1 MFILLFIGFI
11 FLILIRVPVSIAIGA
26 AVLMTF
32 LTSDFSDSLY
42 IIPQQILEGVNKP
55 SLAAV
60 PFFIMAGNLMN
71 VVGMTDRIFNFAN
84 SLVGHFKAGLA
95 QVNVLSSMIF
105 AGVSGAAVADCAG
118 LGAIEIKAMKERG
131 YKPEFAAAVTVCS
144 AVVGPIIPPSIG
156 LVIFA
161 FLAQQSVERMFLA
174 GMIPG
179 IIIGLSLMLFNRLLA
194 IKHNFP
200 TQKKA
205 SSKEVISSAWDGIL
219 ALVAPG
225 IILGSILGGFVTATE
240 AGVLA
245 CVYSMMLGLFYK
257 TLNFTNLWKA
267 LTDTML
273 MTSVIM
279 IIIGFSIAMGWL
291 LAIEQV
297 PQMIGYSIFAL
308 TESKNVFL
316 ALLLVFIILVGCVV
330 EGVPAKLLLVP
341 MLLPVIDSFGIDRV
355 HFGIIIQLG
364 LLIGI
369 ATPPMGIGLYIMVEV
384 GKVPF
389 EKVSLAVL
397 PFMIPLMLVL
407 ILLTYIPELTLWLPN
422 YVLGPDTPINLS
434 LIHI

>member
-1 MFILLFIGFI
+1 MFVVLFIGFI
-11 FLILIRVPVSIAIGA
+11 ILILLRVPVSMAIGA
-26 AVLMTF
+26 AVMLTF
-32 LTSDFSDSLY
+32 VTSEFSDSMY
-42 IIPQQILEGVNKP
+42 IIPQQVLEGVNKP

-118 LGAIEIKAMKERG
+118 LGAIEIKAMRERG
-131 YKPEFAAAVTVCS
+131 YKAEFAAAVTVCS
-144 AVVGPIIPPSIG
+144 AVVGPLIPPSIG
-156 LVIFA
+156 LVIYA

-174 GMIPG
+174 GLIPG
-179 IIIGLSLMLFNRLLA
+179 LIVGGSLMLFNRLLA
-194 IKHNFP
+194 IRHNFP
-200 TQKKA
+200 TQARA
-205 SSKEVISSAWDGIL
+205 SLSEVKDTAVDGVL
-219 ALVAPG
+219 ALIAPG

-245 CVYSMMLGLFYK
+245 CIYSMGLGLFYK
-257 TLNFTNLWKA
+257 TLPKERLWQA

-297 PQMIGYSIFAL
+297 PQQIGDAVFSI
-308 TESKNVFL
+308 TSSRYVFL
-316 ALLLVFIILVGCVV
+316 ALMLIFIILVGCVV
-330 EGVPAKLLLVP
+330 EGVPAKLMLVP
-341 MLLPVIDSFGIDRV
+341 MLLPVIDSFGIERV

-389 EKVSLAVL
+389 ERVTLAVI
-397 PFMIPLMLVL
+397 PFLVPLMIVLV
-407 ILLTYIPELTLWLPN
+407 LLTYFPQLTLWFPN
-422 YVLGPDTPINLS
+422 LVLGPES
-434 LIHI
+434 SVR

>member
-1 MFILLFIGFI
+1 MALVLFVGFIALILL
-11 FLILIRVPVSIAIGA
+11 RVPVSMAIGA
-26 AVLMTF
+26 AVLLAF
-32 LTSDFSDSLY
+32 VTSDFSDALY

-71 VVGMTDRIFNFAN
+71 TMGMTDRIFNFAN
-84 SLVGHFKAGLA
+84 ALVGHFKAGLA
-95 QVNVLSSMIF
+95 QVNVLSSMVF

-118 LGAIEIKAMKERG
+118 LGTIEIRAMKERG
-131 YKPEFAAAVTVCS
+131 YPADFAAAVTVAS

-156 LVIFA
+156 LVIYA

-174 GMIPG
+174 GLIPG
-179 IIIGLSLMLFNRLLA
+179 ILVGVSLMIFNRILA
-194 IKHNFP
+194 IRRSFP
-200 TQKKA
+200 TQPKA
-205 SSKEVISSAWDGIL
+205 SRQQVRKTAIDGLL

-245 CVYSMMLGLFYK
+245 CLYSMLLGLCYR
-257 TLNFTNLWKA
+257 TLTLQRLWQT
-267 LTDTML
+267 LTDTMM

-297 PQMIGYSIFAL
+297 PQTIGDAVLTVTDSRALFLILMI
-308 TESKNVFL
+308 VFVL
-316 ALLLVFIILVGCVV
+316 LVGCVV
-330 EGVPAKLLLVP
+330 EGVPAKLMLVP
-341 MLLPVIDSFGIDRV
+341 MLLPLIDQFGVDRV
-355 HFGIIIQLG
+355 HFGIILQLA

-389 EKVSLAVL
+389 EKVTLAVL
-397 PFMIPLMLVL
+397 PFLMPLMAVL
-407 ILLTYIPELTLWLPN
+407 LLITYIPELTLWLPN
-422 YVLGPDTPINLS
+422 IVLGPE
-434 LIHI
+434 

>member
-1 MFILLFIGFI
+1 MFVVLFIGFI
-11 FLILIRVPVSIAIGA
+11 VLILLRVPVSMAIGA
-26 AVLMTF
+26 AVMLTF
-32 LTSDFSDSLY
+32 ATSEFSDSMY
-42 IIPQQILEGVNKP
+42 IIPQQVLEGVNKP

-118 LGAIEIKAMKERG
+118 LGAIEIKAMRERG
-131 YKPEFAAAVTVCS
+131 YKAEFAAAVTVCS
-144 AVVGPIIPPSIG
+144 AVVGPLIPPSIG
-156 LVIFA
+156 LVIYA

-174 GMIPG
+174 GLIPG
-179 IIIGLSLMLFNRLLA
+179 LIVGGSLMLFNRLLA
-194 IKHNFP
+194 IRHNFP
-200 TQKKA
+200 TQARA
-205 SSKEVISSAWDGIL
+205 SLSEVKGTAVDGVL
-219 ALVAPG
+219 ALIAPG

-245 CVYSMMLGLFYK
+245 CIYSMGLGLFYK
-257 TLNFTNLWKA
+257 TLTKERLWQA

-297 PQMIGYSIFAL
+297 PQQIGDAVFSI
-308 TESKNVFL
+308 TSSRYVFL
-316 ALLLVFIILVGCVV
+316 ALMLIFIILVGCVV
-330 EGVPAKLLLVP
+330 EGVPAKLMLVP
-341 MLLPVIDSFGIDRV
+341 MLLPVIDSFGIERV

-389 EKVSLAVL
+389 ERVTLAVI
-397 PFMIPLMLVL
+397 PFLVPLMIVLVL
-407 ILLTYIPELTLWLPN
+407 ITYFPQLTLWFPN
-422 YVLGPDTPINLS
+422 LVLGPES
-434 LIHI
+434 SVR